1 MTLQDVLNRVHEL
14 MDNTLSDEMLTSFVN
29 QAESSNLKLV
39 DIPKNFY
46 EFKRLADTSE
56 YILPIAVKFKNIS
69 EVILKENYF
78 ISKVGFDHDEDLPG
92 YRESVDGNFQLFPV
106 ATVDDT
112 ENTVKIVY
120 KIANENLNYETDKD
134 LELIA
139 EAPFDEMYELY
150 TMAKIAFFNQD
161 YGVYNNLID
170 QYNQLYNDYKIFI
183 IRKEPSNNNYEIK
196 NLW

>member
-1 MTLQDVLNRVHEL
+1 M
-14 MDNTLSDEMLTSFVN
+14 
-29 QAESSNLKLV
+29 
-39 DIPKNFY
+39 
-46 EFKRLADTSE
+46 
-56 YILPIAVKFKNIS
+56 
-69 EVILKENYF
+69 
-78 ISKVGFDHDEDLPG
+78 
-92 YRESVDGNFQLFPV
+92 
-106 ATVDDT
+106 
-112 ENTVKIVY
+112 Y